1 MSLASE
7 IRALIVTSR
16 LDAFEPTATSYLCDD
31 PAAPII
37 ALADIA
43 APASRTAIDRDRAKA
58 ILGAIRQSSLLP
70 PVEIDEPPD
79 ATGRRYRLRTGFH
92 RYHLSAALGFSHRP
106 VVLRPYFSWND
117 L

>member
-1 MSLASE
+1 MSLAYK

-16 LDAFEPTATSYLCDD
+16 LDAFDPLTPSYLCID
-31 PAAPII
+31 ASAPII

-43 APASRTAIDRDRAKA
+43 APATRTTIDRERAMA
-58 ILGAIRQSSLLP
+58 ILAAIRKGDALP

-79 ATGRRYRLRTGFH
+79 ATGRRYRLRNGFH
-92 RYHLSAALGFSHRP
+92 RYHLSAALGFSHVP